1 MDVLK
6 MQALTVGS
14 PYENMKFINILD
26 KLQSE
31 IGSDYDWFVG
41 ILEKKISEI
50 DELTVEKDEL
60 EKELS
65 DMEDELD
72 KKEKESDKL
81 QDKVWELEDD
91 VKQLTKELETL
102 RSSKDEITSVVTPNE
117 ETTEVAEENAGA
129 FREHIVMLRVRRDL
143 EKTHEL
149 QKTIKDV
156 SFDDRRILAKNC
168 PSFHN
173 AIIWYYNGTVLQSTI
188 VKKTM
193 YTRTLN
199 KLKTAS
205 HIKLREIDYY
215 YETY

>member
-1 MDVLK
+1 

-31 IGSDYDWFVG
+31 VGSDYDWFVT
-41 ILEKKISEI
+41 ILEAKFSEI
-50 DELTVEKDEL
+50 DESLVEKEEL

-65 DMEDELD
+65 EMEDELD

-91 VKQLTKELETL
+91 VKRLTEELTAL
-102 RSSKDEITSVVTPNE
+102 RSSKTEIENVDVPTNENTDDVV
-117 ETTEVAEENAGA
+117 EENTGA

-149 QKTIKDV
+149 NKTLKDV
-156 SFDDRRILAKNC
+156 SFDERRILSKNC
-168 PSFHN
+168 PTFNN

-199 KLKTAS
+199 QLKS
-205 HIKLREIDYY
+205 VGYIKLREIDYY
-215 YETY
+215 HEM

>member
-1 MDVLK
+1 

-31 IGSDYDWFVG
+31 IGSEYDWFVG
-41 ILEKKISEI
+41 ILEKKFSEI
-50 DELTVEKDEL
+50 DEITVEKDEL

-65 DMEDELD
+65 DMEDDLD

-91 VKQLTKELETL
+91 VKRLTEELTAF
-102 RSSKDEITSVVTPNE
+102 RSSKNEIENVDVPTNENTDEVV
-117 ETTEVAEENAGA
+117 EENTGA

-199 KLKTAS
+199 KLKSAS

>member
-31 IGSDYDWFVG
+31 LGSDYDWFVG

-91 VKQLTKELETL
+91 VKQLTKELETS
-102 RSSKDEITSVVTPNE
+102 RSSKDEINSVVTTNE
-117 ETTEVAEENAGA
+117 ETTEVSEENTGA

-199 KLKTAS
+199 KLKSAS